1 MDKIPRTK
9 RQVAR
14 FLEHVAL
21 RANAFHGKALR
32 GRITRSTS
40 PMAAVVGTNE
50 EYMIAMDAA
59 AIVAASPVAELDLPV
74 AANA

>member
-21 RANAFHGKALR
+21 RANAFHGK
-32 GRITRSTS
+32 
-40 PMAAVVGTNE
+40 VW
-50 EYMIAMDAA
+50 D
-59 AIVAASPVAELDLPV
+59 
-74 AANA
+74 